1 MSNVGYATLTVLP
14 SAKGFAS
21 ALSGQVNAPMA
32 SAGKDGGNKAGG
44 AFAGAFK
51 SLVAPALAFASVAA
65 IGGFVTGAISAA
77 GDLEQSVGAI
87 ETVFKGSSGQMLQW
101 SASAASSVGLTKN
114 EFNELGTLIGSQLK
128 NGGTAMD
135 ELAPKTQSL
144 IGLGADMAS
153 MFGGSTS
160 EAVSALSSALKG
172 ERDPIEKYGVSL
184 TQAAIDA
191 KAAELGFSKVGGVL
205 SQEANQAAT
214 LALIMEQTG
223 DAHGNFAKEAN
234 TMAGQQQRLVAGWGN
249 LKTSIGSAF
258 LPVLTTTMGFL
269 NTNVMPGLQAFADSI
284 GNGGLA
290 GKFQP
295 VIGAVRAFGAA
306 WKANDGDVTSSGLA
320 GVAEQ
325 IANAF
330 RPLFGPLGDF
340 KTLWGEVT
348 GGIKAFG
355 AAWKANDGDV
365 TSSGIPGFFEQVA
378 NAVRPVWDSLGG
390 LIPQVLSVVSAF
402 SPLHLVFAALQPV
415 LPALLSAFS
424 SLGST
429 ITGVLGVALTYLTP
443 LVQTVVNILSGVFLQ
458 AMPAVTAMV
467 TVLGNAFT
475 QLTPVLMNVFNAV
488 MPLVF
493 SLLNSLA
500 PIITD
505 LVASI
510 LPPLVSIFGNVVN
523 AIGPLVQMIAGL
535 LVPVI
540 QALLPVVVTVFQ
552 AVANIIKAAMQIA
565 QGVIQVV
572 TGLIS
577 GNWDQVWSGMRNI
590 VGGIWNGITA
600 LVSGAIR
607 VVQSVIVGT
616 VSAISGIWNSVWSGI
631 LSFLGGIWNGI
642 TSAASNGINGL
653 MGWIGGLGGR
663 IMGAV
668 SNIPGLLIGVGR
680 DLIAGLANGIMGA
693 AGMIRD
699 AVANAIGNVVDF
711 AKSLLGIHSP
721 SRVFME
727 IGGFTAKG
735 MAIGLT
741 KGAKYV
747 QKAAQSLIP
756 EVPAFRSP
764 EVAGGG
770 IQGALATVAAN
781 ANGTPQAP
789 IHQENHFN
797 VPMSEEAYAELAAR
811 KLLRAGVGR

>member
-32 SAGKDGGNKAGG
+32 SAGKDGGSKAGG

-258 LPVLTTTMGFL
+258 LPVLTETMGFL
-269 NTNVMPGLQAFADSI
+269 NTSVMPGLQSFAD
-284 GNGGLA
+284 GLGGGGGL
-290 GKFQP
+290 GT
-295 VIGAVRAFGAA
+295 VLTEITGGIRAFGAA
-306 WKANDGDVTSSGLA
+306 WKANDGDVTSSG
-320 GVAEQ
+320 
-325 IANAF
+325 F
-330 RPLFGPLGDF
+330 
-340 KTLWGEVT
+340 
-348 GGIKAFG
+348 
-355 AAWKANDGDV
+355 
-365 TSSGIPGFFEQVA
+365 PGFMERLA
-378 NAVRPVWDSLGG
+378 NAVRPVFDALAP
-390 LIPQVLSVVSAF
+390 LIPQVLGLASAF
-402 SPLHLVFAALQPV
+402 SPVSLIFRAIQPV
-415 LPALLSAFS
+415 LPAIAGALAQLA
-424 SLGST
+424 GT
-429 ITGVLGVALTYLTP
+429 ISGVLGVALTYLSP
-443 LVQTVVNILSGVFLQ
+443 LIQTVVTMLSGVFLQ

-475 QLTPVLMNVFNAV
+475 QLTPVLMGVFNAV

-500 PIITD
+500 PIITN
-505 LVASI
+505 LVSSI

-523 AIGPLVQMIAGL
+523 SIGPLVQMIAGL

-540 QALLPVVVTVFQ
+540 QALLPVVVVVFQ

-572 TGLIS
+572 TGIIS
-577 GNWDQVWSGMRNI
+577 GNWENVWTGMRNI
-590 VGGIWNGITA
+590 LSGVWNLITS

-616 VSAISGIWNSVWSGI
+616 VSAIAGVWNSIWSGI
-631 LSFLGGIWNGI
+631 LSFLGGIWGGI

-668 SNIPGLLIGVGR
+668 SNIPGLLISVGR

-764 EVAGGG
+764 EVAAGG